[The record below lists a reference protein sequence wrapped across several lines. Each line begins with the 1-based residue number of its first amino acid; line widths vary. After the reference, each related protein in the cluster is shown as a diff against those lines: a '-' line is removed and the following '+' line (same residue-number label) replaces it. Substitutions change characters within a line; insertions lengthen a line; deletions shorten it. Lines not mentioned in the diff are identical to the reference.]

1 MHEYKYFL
9 DLLYDRQM
17 LHQCGYV
24 NVKNWCLV
32 RSNIIFVPPTVHAMA
47 KRVPIKI
54 RQVGLGYPNP
64 LFCSCFTNWHWSL
77 LPPSLEMGT
86 SSGMK
91 KHSYSICASHF
102 DFFEVPDWKQCV
114 ASTVC
119 SIALNTTV
127 NCNVLLHL
135 KSCCFIPHPICL
147 SEPELGSET
156 RLFINADK
164 QKCFSSLKIST
175 LTRCF
180 KTHSSLCV
188 VRTIQDRLETEE
200 NKWRWNWHHCFCY
213 LN

>member
-1 MHEYKYFL
+1 MF
-9 DLLYDRQM
+9 
-17 LHQCGYV
+17 HQLASKSIASFIGNGELFWEWKKLKV
-24 NVKNWCLV
+24 ENTV
-32 RSNIIFVPPTVHAMA
+32 IPFVPA
-47 KRVPIKI
+47 I
-54 RQVGLGYPNP
+54 L
-64 LFCSCFTNWHWSL
+64 SC
-77 LPPSLEMGT
+77 
-86 SSGMK
+86 
-91 KHSYSICASHF
+91 
-102 DFFEVPDWKQCV
+102 FEVPDWKQCV

-119 SIALNTTV
+119 NIALNTTV

-180 KTHSSLCV
+180 KTPSSLCV

-200 NKWRWNWHHCFCY
+200 NKWRWNWHHCFSY